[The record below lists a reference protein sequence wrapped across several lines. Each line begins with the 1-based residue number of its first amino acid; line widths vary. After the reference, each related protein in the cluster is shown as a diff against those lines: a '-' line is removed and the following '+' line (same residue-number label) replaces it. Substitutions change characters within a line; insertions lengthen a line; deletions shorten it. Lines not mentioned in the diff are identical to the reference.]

1 MKAAPFRYHAPHS
14 IEEALALLA
23 GSPNARV
30 LAGGQSLMPM
40 LNMRVV
46 APDDLIDINEIEGLT
61 YIREES
67 GEEGDQI
74 AIGAM
79 TRQRELE
86 FSPLIA
92 ARLPLMA
99 EAIRYVGHRQT
110 RNRGTIG
117 GSLCQLDPSAE
128 LPTVA
133 QAYDAVIVARSARSE
148 RRIAMADFP
157 AGYMTPSLRA
167 DEVLVEIRFTPW
179 RAAHGT
185 AFIEYARRH
194 GDFAVVS
201 AAAML
206 ALDAGGNIAR
216 LSLTLGG
223 VGAAPLRLGEI
234 ERLLTGKKP
243 TVEAFATACARAG
256 EIDALED
263 PHYPKWYRQRLAV
276 ALSKRALAA
285 ALERATAQPAGGR

>member
-1 MKAAPFRYHAPHS
+1 MKAAPFRYHAPRTLD
-14 IEEALALLA
+14 EALGLLA

-40 LNMRVV
+40 LNMRLA
-46 APDDLIDINEIEGLT
+46 APDDLIDLNEIEGLA

-67 GEEGDQI
+67 GEENGEEGDEI

-86 FSPLIA
+86 FSPLVA

-99 EAIRYVGHRQT
+99 EAIRHVGHRQT

-133 QAYDAVIVARSARSE
+133 QAHDAVIVARSRRGE
-148 RRIAMADFP
+148 RRIPIAAFP
-157 AGYMTPSLRA
+157 AGYMTPSLA
-167 DEVLVEIRFTPW
+167 PDEVLVELRFTPW
-179 RAAHGT
+179 CGPHGA

-206 ALDAGGNIAR
+206 ALAADGSIAR

-223 VGAAPLRLGEI
+223 VGAAPLRLVEI
-234 ERLLTGKKP
+234 ERALLGTRP
-243 TVEAFATACARAG
+243 SAAAFATACAPAG
-256 EIDALED
+256 AIDALGD

-276 ALSKRALAA
+276 ALSKRALGV
-285 ALERATAQPAGGR
+285 ALERAGAL